1 MSLDVLLS
9 TTRTVSEVLDTVLT
23 HTHPYQWYAFDVAVA
38 CTAIWTL
45 LRWIRAS
52 RQQLCTTRL
61 RGPPNE
67 SFLYGV
73 GKRIFDAEDSGAV
86 YEAWAQEYGLVYTI
100 PSTLGNSRIVLCDP
114 KAIAHFYAKD
124 TWTYVQNPLA
134 KKITA
139 NLFGKGLLSAYGENH
154 RRYIHNVTRS
164 LETLT
169 DFARQRKS
177 LTPAF
182 SIAAIRQLT
191 SIFYDSAYKAKTAW
205 DILIES
211 SGGGSSLIE
220 VQNWCVPL
228 DVIGLAGFSHNFGAL
243 EGKHAQVTEV
253 FDSFGASPRSSAVNS
268 GLFLL
273 AQAFPFL
280 TQIPTSRNRL
290 LQKLNVAMEEISN
303 VLLIRTEKE
312 LEMGVVGGKE
322 EKSII
327 GLLSAWSIPNFPLHA
342 SLICSTRTIVKGA
355 KADSEFH
362 LTKDE
367 VIAQVSNLNAS
378 SRLVWALL
386 ELSRN
391 PDVQTKLRSELIEHG
406 ADPTYDQL
414 TNGLPYLDAVVH
426 EILRVHPPATEQT
439 RVANKDDV
447 IPLSEPI
454 RTKCGKLVDSLTIAK
469 GTSVAVSIECM
480 NRSAAIWG
488 KDAKIFR
495 PSRWLEDAHGQ
506 DGIPAKAKEIQ
517 GHRHLLTFVDGPRT
531 CLGKNFAL
539 TEFKTVLTVLIKN
552 FIFELRDGID
562 TKIEIGRGVLP
573 RPKIAGEVGCKV
585 PLCVRPCVA

>member
-1 MSLDVLLS
+1 MSLDVS

-23 HTHPYQWYAFDVAVA
+23 HTRPYQWYAFDAAVA

-52 RQQLCTTRL
+52 RQQLCTTQL

-73 GKRIFDAEDSGAV
+73 GKRILDAKDSGAV
-86 YEAWAQEYGLVYTI
+86 YEAWAQEYGPVYTI
-100 PSTLGNSRIVLCDP
+100 PSALGNTRIVLCDP
-114 KAIAHFYAKD
+114 KAVAHFYAKN
-124 TWTYVQNPLA
+124 TWTYVENPLA

-139 NLFGKGLLSAYGENH
+139 NLRNH
-154 RRYIHNVTRS
+154 RRYIHNATHS

-169 DFARQRKS
+169 YFTRQRKS

-191 SIFYDSAYKAKTAW
+191 SIFYDSAYKQPW
-205 DILIES
+205 DVLIES

-220 VQNWCVPL
+220 VQNWMNHISL
-228 DVIGLAGFSHNFGAL
+228 DAIGLGGFSHNFGAL

-253 FDSFGASPRSSAVNS
+253 FDSFGASPRSSAVNN

-280 TQIPTSRNRL
+280 TQIPTSRRRL
-290 LQKLNVAMEEISN
+290 MQNLNVAMEEISN

-312 LEMGVVGGKE
+312 LEMGVVWGKE
-322 EKSII
+322 EN
-327 GLLSAWSIPNFPLHA
+327 AWSIPNFPLHA

-367 VIAQVSNLNAS
+367 VIAQMNVLLIAGYETTSVTLT
-378 SRLVWALL
+378 WALL

-426 EILRVHPPATEQT
+426 EILRIHPPIAEQT
-439 RVANKDDV
+439 RVANEDDV

-454 RTKCGKLVDSLTIAK
+454 RTKCWQ
-469 GTSVAVSIECM
+469 VSRQPDDCQ
-480 NRSAAIWG
+480 RA
-488 KDAKIFR
+488 
-495 PSRWLEDAHGQ
+495 PSSRCFD
-506 DGIPAKAKEIQ
+506 
-517 GHRHLLTFVDGPRT
+517 
-531 CLGKNFAL
+531 
-539 TEFKTVLTVLIKN
+539 
-552 FIFELRDGID
+552 
-562 TKIEIGRGVLP
+562 
-573 RPKIAGEVGCKV
+573 
-585 PLCVRPCVA
+585 